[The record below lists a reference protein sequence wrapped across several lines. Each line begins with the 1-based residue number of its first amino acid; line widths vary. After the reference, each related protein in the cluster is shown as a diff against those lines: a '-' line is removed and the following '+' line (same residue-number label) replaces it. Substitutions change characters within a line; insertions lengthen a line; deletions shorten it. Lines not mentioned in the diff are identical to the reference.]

1 MDANATTPL
10 LPEVME
16 AMRPYWMEH
25 FGNASSIH
33 LHGQQARTGVDQARD
48 TMAEFFNCHPAEVVF
63 NSGGTEGDNTAL
75 FGLLHPGDHCITTSI
90 EHSAI
95 LQAANRMALRGV
107 ETTFVAPQPSG
118 LIDPMDILRAIRPQT
133 RLISVMLANNE
144 TGVLQPVEEIG
155 KIANDTG
162 VFFHIDAVQG
172 AGKVKFDVRRIGCH
186 LLSISAHKMHGPK
199 GIGAMFVRRGTPV
212 EPLLVG
218 GSHERRQRAG
228 TENVA
233 GIVGL
238 GKAAE
243 LAMHS
248 LQDGTIDRLAALRDR
263 LEAGVLALPGTGV
276 NGANVLGGN
285 ISGAPGPASGTGEC
299 DNPLPRTAYN
309 GAALLNG
316 VSPLS
321 APEGQRE
328 NSPGQAQRSPG
339 RDASTDLAPRG
350 GAAKRS
356 DHSDSCVPRT
366 ANTTNIWF
374 DHLEGEALVI
384 ALDLKGV
391 AVSGGSACHSGATE
405 PSHVLMAMGLNKTR
419 ARASLR
425 FSLLKTATDADV
437 DHVLQV
443 VPQAV
448 ERLRALSPVAAG
460 TLG

>member
-1 MDANATTPL
+1 MQSGNSTSLRVYMDANATTPL
-10 LPEVME
+10 LPEVFE
-16 AMRPYWMEH
+16 AMRPFWIEH

-33 LHGQQARTGVDQARD
+33 LHGQQARTAVDRARE
-48 TMAEFFNCHPAEVVF
+48 TLAEFFNCHDAEVVF

-75 FGLLHPGDHCITTSI
+75 FGVLHPGDHFITTSI
-90 EHSAI
+90 EHSAV
-95 LQAANRMALRGV
+95 LEAARRLAHRGI

-118 LIDPMDILRAIRPQT
+118 LIDPIDILRAIRPET

-155 KIANDTG
+155 RIAADTG

-172 AGKVKFDVRRIGCH
+172 AGKVKIDVRRIGCH

-199 GIGAMFVRRGTPV
+199 GVGAMFVRRGTPV
-212 EPLLVG
+212 ESLLVG
-218 GSHERRQRAG
+218 GSHERRRRAG

-238 GKAAE
+238 GRAAE

-248 LQDGTIDRLAALRDR
+248 LADGTIDRWAALRDR
-263 LEAGVLALPGTGV
+263 LETEILRIPGTGL
-276 NGANVLGGN
+276 NGA
-285 ISGAPGPASGTGEC
+285 GADGKPVA
-299 DNPLPRTAYN
+299 RA
-309 GAALLNG
+309 
-316 VSPLS
+316 
-321 APEGQRE
+321 
-328 NSPGQAQRSPG
+328 
-339 RDASTDLAPRG
+339 
-350 GAAKRS
+350 
-356 DHSDSCVPRT
+356 

-374 DHLEGEALVI
+374 DQLEGEALVI

-405 PSHVLMAMGLNKTR
+405 PSHVLMAMGVDKTR

-437 DHVLQV
+437 AHVLRV
-443 VPQAV
+443 VPSAV
-448 ERLRALSPVAAG
+448 EQLRALSPATAEA
-460 TLG
+460 LS

>member
-1 MDANATTPL
+1 MRRVYMDANATTPL

-33 LHGQQARTGVDQARD
+33 QHGQKARTAVDLARE
-48 TMAEFFNCHPAEVVF
+48 TMARFFNCHDAEVVF
-63 NSGGTEGDNTAL
+63 NSGGTEGDNTAI
-75 FGLLHPGDHCITTSI
+75 FGLLHPGDHFITTSI

-95 LQAANRMALRGV
+95 LEAAKRLARHGI
-107 ETTFVAPQPSG
+107 ETTFVAPQRSG
-118 LIDPMDILRAIRPQT
+118 LIDPVDIRRAIRPET

-155 KIANDTG
+155 RIANETG
-162 VFFHIDAVQG
+162 IFFHIDAVQG
-172 AGKVKFDVRRIGCH
+172 AGKIEFDVRRFGCH

-199 GIGAMFVRRGTPV
+199 GIGAMFVRRGTPI

-238 GKAAE
+238 AKAAE

-248 LQDGTIDRLAALRDR
+248 LDDGTIYRLAAQRDR
-263 LEAGVLALPGTGV
+263 LEAGILQLAGTGV
-276 NGANVLGGN
+276 NGVGDDGKPVVRA
-285 ISGAPGPASGTGEC
+285 
-299 DNPLPRTAYN
+299 
-309 GAALLNG
+309 
-316 VSPLS
+316 
-321 APEGQRE
+321 
-328 NSPGQAQRSPG
+328 
-339 RDASTDLAPRG
+339 
-350 GAAKRS
+350 
-356 DHSDSCVPRT
+356 
-366 ANTTNIWF
+366 ANTSNIWF
-374 DHLEGEALVI
+374 EQLEGEALVI

-391 AVSGGSACHSGATE
+391 SVSGGSACHSGATE
-405 PSHVLMAMGLNKTR
+405 PSHVLMAMGLDKNR

-425 FSLLKTATDADV
+425 FSLLKTVTDADV

-443 VPQAV
+443 VPDAV
-448 ERLRALSPVAAG
+448 RHLRALSPVEAG